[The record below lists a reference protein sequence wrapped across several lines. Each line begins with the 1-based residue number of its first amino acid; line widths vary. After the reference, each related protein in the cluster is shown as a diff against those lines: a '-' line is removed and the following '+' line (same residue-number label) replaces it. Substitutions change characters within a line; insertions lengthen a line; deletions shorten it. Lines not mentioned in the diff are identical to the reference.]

1 MFYCNYAM
9 VENKKQNITE
19 FKDFLFDNF
28 NIKKPKKEKSVVL
41 LNTALKNLPNIEL
54 EKNNDIERDLILQ
67 WKRSSAQNQKIA
79 LREILKKANNIPNK
93 KHEYELHPIYMNVL
107 VPAVLLFSFSLSMSL
122 FAPIF
127 TGKFVFVL
135 DVLTKSSIQK
145 ITYKSSNL
153 KNANQELLEKKII
166 KSKKTITQKM
176 KSDYVLKNRYKI
188 LENKS
193 NDNIVKV
200 KEEELTGR
208 VAGASAVN
216 ELISRE
222 KVLEKEGE
230 TKKGENRL
238 INFLFTLAEKQKN
251 FSLKLN
257 EELINWVN
265 GK

>member
-1 MFYCNYAM
+1 M

-153 KNANQELLEKKII
+153 KNANQELLE
-166 KSKKTITQKM
+166 
-176 KSDYVLKNRYKI
+176 
-188 LENKS
+188 NKS